1 MSLCS
6 NTVPWAAAYTFACI
20 ETQKTLWSSLT
31 WFSTLDKRAIR
42 NTNPIKLLNKL
53 RPFRSIDFQ
62 QLFWSFSLPLMSET
76 PKLNLLS
83 IFSLMKIVCR
93 SELADYWQLV
103 QLVINKWRSKFNTI
117 DLERITLLYSVNP
130 RISQTIKS
138 VTKMKEDLI
147 FYIFIKF

>member
-1 MSLCS
+1 
-6 NTVPWAAAYTFACI
+6 
-20 ETQKTLWSSLT
+20 
-31 WFSTLDKRAIR
+31 
-42 NTNPIKLLNKL
+42 
-53 RPFRSIDFQ
+53 
-62 QLFWSFSLPLMSET
+62 MSET

-103 QLVINKWRSKFNTI
+103 QLVINKWRPKFNTI
-117 DLERITLLYSVNP
+117 DLEQITLLYSVNP

>member
-1 MSLCS
+1 
-6 NTVPWAAAYTFACI
+6 
-20 ETQKTLWSSLT
+20 
-31 WFSTLDKRAIR
+31 
-42 NTNPIKLLNKL
+42 
-53 RPFRSIDFQ
+53 
-62 QLFWSFSLPLMSET
+62 MSET

-138 VTKMKEDLI
+138 VTKMKEDLV